1 MKATKSFVYFHIN
14 KNTFRTLIKNYEF
27 LNMLKYLCWA
37 FLINWGRAILVLVRR
52 KDPTALFGFLKG
64 LGWNLVNF
72 PDTLR
77 ERAKIQKLRMVS
89 DKISLPKNND
99 P

>member
-1 MKATKSFVYFHIN
+1 
-14 KNTFRTLIKNYEF
+14 
-27 LNMLKYLCWA
+27 
-37 FLINWGRAILVLVRR
+37 LVRR

-89 DKISLPKNND
+89 DKYLYQKIMTHDSLWKIYRKHFSQTKLL
-99 P
+99 